1 MKYAIIIADGA
12 ADFPLDVLGGKT
24 PFEAAD
30 KPYTDSI
37 SVTGRQGTVA
47 TTPEG
52 YSAGSDICCMSLL
65 GYDPRQYH
73 PGRAPLEAAAMGIGV
88 DPGQWVFRC
97 NLVTVLDGLMQDHSA
112 GHISSAEGRRLIEEF
127 AAQAAEVAG
136 DHGLEFFPG
145 VSYRNLMVDRSGRDY
160 AELTSTPPH
169 DIPGEPIKKYLPRG
183 GPNAKLVQRLIT
195 ESERLFAQ
203 SEINATRREM
213 GESPATHAWLW
224 GQGTP
229 RAIESFQ
236 SRFAV
241 RGAIITAVDLLAGI
255 ARLIGW
261 DRLNVPGVTGYHDT
275 DYAAKGRWACEA
287 LDRYDLVCVHVEAP
301 DEASHQG
308 DAPTKVASIEAIDRH
323 IVGPVLEKLRSF
335 EGSAAPGRAGGGW
348 RILYLPDH
356 YTRVDNRRHDSTP
369 PPFCLAGTNIRG
381 VRHLPFSESHS
392 NASDLHITR
401 GHELMEFFLRAG
413 L

>member
-24 PFEAAD
+24 AFEAAD
-30 KPYTDSI
+30 KPHTDAISI
-37 SVTGRQGTVA
+37 EGRQGTVA
-47 TTPEG
+47 TTPPG

-65 GYDPRQYH
+65 GYEPQRYH
-73 PGRAPLEAAAMGIGV
+73 PGRAPLEAAAMGIPV
-88 DPGQWVFRC
+88 EPGQWVFRC

-112 GHISSAEGRRLIEEF
+112 GHISSAEGRRLLEEF
-127 AAQAAEVAG
+127 AAHASSAVDG
-136 DHGLEFFPG
+136 NGLDFFPG
-145 VSYRNLMVDRSGRDY
+145 VSYRNIMVDRSAREYG
-160 AELTSTPPH
+160 ELTSTPPH

-183 GPNAKLVQRLIT
+183 GANAKLIQRLIA
-195 ESERLFAQ
+195 ESEAVFSR

-213 GESPATHAWLW
+213 GEPPATHAWLW

-229 RAIESFQ
+229 RPIESFQ
-236 SRFAV
+236 SRFGV
-241 RGAIITAVDLLAGI
+241 RGAMITAVDLLAGI

-261 DRLNVPGVTGYHDT
+261 DRLDVPGITGYHDT
-275 DYAAKGRWACEA
+275 DYAAKGRWASDA
-287 LDRYDLVCVHVEAP
+287 LDRYDLVCIHVEAP

-308 DAPTKVASIEAIDRH
+308 DAPTKVASIEAIDQH
-323 IVGPVLEKLRSF
+323 IVGPVVRKLKSSP
-335 EGSAAPGRAGGGW
+335 EGW
-348 RILYLPDH
+348 RVLYLPDH
-356 YTRVDNRRHDSTP
+356 YTRVDNRRHDATP

-381 VRHLPFSESHS
+381 VRKLPFTESHS
-392 NASDLHITR
+392 NSSDLHIAR